1 MLIAPS
7 PKSQHATLNRR
18 QPSQAW
24 QGLAKHTRTQWTQD
38 SRARHD
44 TWDNAQEMEQHEA
57 NGCALGSMRE
67 AYGARRAARDAQA
80 RRRLKSRA
88 TSSLSLSH
96 VTTSGLTIAA
106 GAEIESWSAGGAAAP
121 VARISGLVALTCGGT
136 GSPRRSAICA
146 ASSSEISST
155 TSPLCSR
162 HAICRSTAHRAPS
175 PTSEPPKERATRH
188 GREREREREGGQ
200 LG

>member
-1 MLIAPS
+1 MP
-7 PKSQHATLNRR
+7 PEK
-18 QPSQAW
+18 P
-24 QGLAKHTRTQWTQD
+24 G
-38 SRARHD
+38 
-44 TWDNAQEMEQHEA
+44 HE
-57 NGCALGSMRE
+57 
-67 AYGARRAARDAQA
+67 
-80 RRRLKSRA
+80 
-88 TSSLSLSH
+88 LSLS

-162 HAICRSTAHRAPS
+162 HAICRSTAHRS
-175 PTSEPPKERATRH
+175 PFAH
-188 GREREREREGGQ
+188 VGAA
-200 LG
+200 